1 MKSLIPSTDT
11 VAKNYLLLQF
21 QEIQPLFWPQRTPDM
36 YMVHERPPNF
46 LIIFLKKRKLIS
58 TQLPIDSN
66 PYILLNPSVSHQYL
80 APSQF
85 SFPHPLLATICTV
98 HMWLSAGLFLL
109 RSTPFHWLLCSF
121 FTTQQCC

>member
-36 YMVHERPPNF
+36 YMVHERPPS

-58 TQLPIDSN
+58 TQLPIET
-66 PYILLNPSVSHQYL
+66 PILTFY
-80 APSQF
+80 
-85 SFPHPLLATICTV
+85 
-98 HMWLSAGLFLL
+98 
-109 RSTPFHWLLCSF
+109 
-121 FTTQQCC
+121 